1 MTARRLAETGR
12 FDAIICLGCV
22 IKGET
27 MHFEYI
33 AAAVSQGIMD
43 VGTATGIPVTFGVLT
58 TLTDEQAAVRAAAG
72 TENKGRE
79 AALAAIE
86 MATLWRQIREA
97 AVQMLYQWEV
107 GRVSM
112 DEVLRMFWSHPPE
125 GTPLTEDL
133 RAFATSLASGTADH
147 VAELDPLI
155 VDAADNWRIER
166 MNVLDRL
173 ILRLAVYEF
182 LHEPETPGKVIINEA
197 LELARSFSA
206 DDSVRFINGI
216 LDAIR
221 RTLSRE

>member
-1 MTARRLAETGR
+1 MNTEAPSAARPAPESR
-12 FDAIICLGCV
+12 
-22 IKGET
+22 
-27 MHFEYI
+27 H
-33 AAAVSQGIMD
+33 
-43 VGTATGIPVTFGVLT
+43 
-58 TLTDEQAAVRAAAG
+58 RA
-72 TENKGRE
+72 
-79 AALAAIE
+79 
-86 MATLWRQIREA
+86 REA

-107 GRVSM
+107 GRAPM
-112 DEVLRMFWSHPPE
+112 DEVQRTFWANAPE
-125 GTPLTEDL
+125 GTPLGEDL
-133 RAFATSLASGTADH
+133 RAFATTLATGTAVH
-147 VAELDPLI
+147 VAAIDPLI
-155 VDAADNWRIER
+155 TDAAQHWRIER